1 MTPRQSFILLFGLLC
16 FLSCSSSKPTTTATS
31 TNVKEELDEKNRINL
46 SLLDRLVQKPGIIRR
61 NGVPV
66 LAKTSNSFSSSG
78 TQEPLYI
85 LDGYE
90 IGNSFSSLNEAV
102 KSYNVKTIKVLSS
115 ADANMYGTRA
125 ANGVIV
131 VTTYK

>member
-1 MTPRQSFILLFGLLC
+1 MKYRILLIAVLLINTLS
-16 FLSCSSSKPTTTATS
+16 FSCSSSKQTTTS
-31 TNVKEELDEKNRINL
+31 HSNFKEELDEKNRTNL
-46 SLLDRLVQKPGIIRR
+46 SLLDRLVQLPGIIKR

-66 LAKTSNSFSSSG
+66 FTKSSG
-78 TQEPLYI
+78 SFGSSETQQPLYI

-102 KSYNVKTIKVLSS
+102 KSFNVKKIIVLSS
-115 ADANMYGTRA
+115 ADAGMYGTRA

-131 VTTYK
+131 ITTYK

>member
-1 MTPRQSFILLFGLLC
+1 MIYRSILLLFIISTTII
-16 FLSCSSSKPTTTATS
+16 SCGSSQKSTTTKS
-31 TNVKEELDEKNRINL
+31 NIKEELEEKNRTNFTLLQRL
-46 SLLDRLVQKPGIIRR
+46 SQMPGIVSR

-66 LAKTSNSFSSSG
+66 LTKTSNSFSNTG

-102 KSYNVKTIKVLSS
+102 KSFNVKNIKILSS
-115 ADANMYGTRA
+115 ADAAMYGTRA
-125 ANGVIV
+125 SNGVIV
-131 VTTYK
+131 ITTYK

>member
-1 MTPRQSFILLFGLLC
+1 MKYPFSFIILLVVTGS
-16 FLSCSSSKPTTTATS
+16 LSCSSYQKTTTS
-31 TNVKEELDEKNRINL
+31 KTNVKEELDQKNRTNL
-46 SLLDRLVQKPGIIRR
+46 SLLDRLVELPGVIRR

-66 LAKTSNSFSSSG
+66 LSKTSNSFSSSA

-90 IGNSFSSLNEAV
+90 LGNSFSSLNEAV
-102 KSYNVKTIKVLSS
+102 KSFNVKTIKVLSS
-115 ADANMYGTRA
+115 ADANRYGTRA